1 MKHLRKNQTGFTLME
16 IVVATAIFATVVA
29 SILALFNYVLRIN
42 RQVQSTRLV
51 AQASRNFTEVLS
63 REIRNG
69 RIDYQADA
77 TCPGVTYSD
86 LRNQSLAMISYTGER
101 LCFYFDSETSSLKL
115 RRQTSGR
122 STEETINPPNMTIN
136 SDTFRFWVRPGK
148 DPLTANQGI
157 QPMVTILAEFEVFK
171 GTLNQKI
178 VPYQSTIS
186 TDVYDLPNIND

>member
-1 MKHLRKNQTGFTLME
+1 ME

-42 RQVQSTRLV
+42 RQVQATRLV

-69 RIDYQADA
+69 RIDYQASA
-77 TCPGVTYSD
+77 TCPDVQYSNVKN
-86 LRNQSLAMISYTGER
+86 RSLAMISYTGER
-101 LCFYFDSETSSLKL
+101 LCFYFDTETNSLKL
-115 RRQTSGR
+115 RRQASGA

-136 SDTFRFWVRPGK
+136 PDTFRFYVRPTI
-148 DPLTANQGI
+148 DPLPSGGQGI

-171 GTLNQKI
+171 GTFNQKI

>member
-1 MKHLRKNQTGFTLME
+1 ME

-42 RQVQSTRLV
+42 RQVQATRLV

-69 RIDYQADA
+69 RIDYVST
-77 TCPGVTYSD
+77 TCPNIDYSS
-86 LRNQSLAMISYTGER
+86 LKNTSLAMISYTGER
-101 LCFYFDSETSSLKL
+101 LCFYFDADTNSLKL
-115 RRQTSGR
+115 RRQTSGA

-136 SDTFRFWVRPGK
+136 PDTFRFLVRPTK
-148 DPLTANQGI
+148 DPFTAKQGI

-171 GTLNQKI
+171 GTMNQKI

-186 TDVYDLPNIND
+186 TDVYDIPNNND

>member
-1 MKHLRKNQTGFTLME
+1 MKYLRKNQSGFTLME

-42 RQVQSTRLV
+42 RQVQATRLV

-69 RIDYQADA
+69 RIDYTST
-77 TCPGVTYSD
+77 TCPNIDYTS
-86 LRNQSLAMISYTGER
+86 LKNTSLAMISYTGER
-101 LCFYFDSETSSLKL
+101 LCFYFDADTNSLKL
-115 RRQTSGR
+115 RRQTSGA

-136 SDTFRFWVRPGK
+136 PDTFKFLVRPGK
-148 DPLTANQGI
+148 DPLTAKQGI

-171 GTLNQKI
+171 GTINQKI

-186 TDVYDLPNIND
+186 TDVYDIPNNND

>member
-1 MKHLRKNQTGFTLME
+1 MKYLRKNQTGFTLME

-42 RQVQSTRLV
+42 RQVQATRLV

-69 RIDYQADA
+69 RIDYQASA
-77 TCPGVTYSD
+77 SCPNIDYSSVK
-86 LRNQSLAMISYTGER
+86 NNSLAMISYTGER
-101 LCFYFDSETSSLKL
+101 LCFYFDGNTNSLKL
-115 RRQTSGR
+115 RRQASGS

-136 SDTFRFWVRPGK
+136 PETFRFLVRPSK
-148 DPLTANQGI
+148 DPFTGKQGI

-171 GTLNQKI
+171 GTMNQKI

-186 TDVYDLPNIND
+186 TDVYDLPNSND